1 MENKD
6 KKTTEQEENEKAGKL
21 SGLGAGVITGAAI
34 GTSIMP
40 VVGTF
45 AGALVGGVVGSEVGK
60 KYGGKLLDK
69 LGSKDSAGKEGG
81 GGEKTDVTAELE
93 KLGKLHKQG
102 VLTDEE
108 FKAAKA
114 KLLNL

>member
-1 MENKD
+1 MENNE
-6 KKTTEQEENEKAGKL
+6 KKTNEQEENENAGKL

-34 GTSIMP
+34 GTSILP

-60 KYGGKLLDK
+60 KVGGSLLGKFGGKK
-69 LGSKDSAGKEGG
+69 ESDSAAKP
-81 GGEKTDVTAELE
+81 DVTAELQ
-93 KLGKLHKQG
+93 KLAKLHKDG
-102 VLTDEE
+102 VLDDEE

-114 KLLNL
+114 QLLNL

>member
-6 KKTTEQEENEKAGKL
+6 KKTNEQEENEKAGKL
-21 SGLGAGVITGAAI
+21 SGIGAGVITGAAI
-34 GTSIMP
+34 GTHIFP

-60 KYGGKLLDK
+60 KYGGQLLDK
-69 LGSKDSAGKEGG
+69 FGSKGNEQKQSAGKP
-81 GGEKTDVTAELE
+81 DVTAELE
-93 KLGKLHKQG
+93 RLAKLHKQG
-102 VLTDEE
+102 VINDEE